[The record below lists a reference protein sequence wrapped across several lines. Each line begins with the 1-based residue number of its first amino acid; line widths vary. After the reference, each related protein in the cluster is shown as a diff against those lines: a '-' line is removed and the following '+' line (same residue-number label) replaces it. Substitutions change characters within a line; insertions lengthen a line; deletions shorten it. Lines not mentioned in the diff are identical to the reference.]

1 MAKLTY
7 AQQQRVARRTA
18 DITRLQSQYARSVE
32 DYTAAVGT
40 KETAFKAEMDKY
52 NAAYEP
58 YQAEATAY
66 QTRLSDYQKKVDAYQ
81 QAPLKTIAS
90 EVYYGKAPGGPGYLG
105 DRYVYY
111 KASGPGQEKTIPNGY
126 SFINT
131 NPAVPYFGDIVGK
144 DVPDPGVFTEKFDKQ
159 APLAPAALDISA
171 EKAKLEGDKAY
182 TEREVDERAKAR
194 LRAVQRGNTRPMLSA
209 GTNISKA
216 A

>member
-32 DYTAAVGT
+32 DYTASVGT
-40 KETAFKAEMDKY
+40 KESAFKAEMEKY

-58 YQAEATAY
+58 YQAKATAY
-66 QTRLSDYQKKVDAYQ
+66 QTRLSDYQKKLEAYQ
-81 QAPLKTIAS
+81 KAPLKTLAS
-90 EVYYGKAPGGPGYLG
+90 QVYYGKAPGGPGYLG
-105 DRYVYY
+105 DRYVQYN
-111 KASGPGQEKTIPNGY
+111 ASGPGQEKALPAGY
-126 SFINT
+126 EFINT

-144 DVPDPGVFTEKFDKQ
+144 DVPNPGKFTEQFNEQ
-159 APLAPAALDISA
+159 APLAPTALDISA
-171 EKAKLEGDKAY
+171 EKSKLEGDKAY
-182 TEREVDERAKAR
+182 TEREVDERSKAR